1 MALNGK
7 QLRESRNIGSKWPV
21 RKLHMLYF
29 YHRKF
34 LSKFV
39 IALKITTYEARI
51 RTRTPDTGYDTDNDT
66 SNTANNLRK
75 LHNSVQLQ
83 VSVSDTGTHLIF
95 IDYYIKDDD
104 DILIKPSWVSSY
116 IDKLSRRSDD
126 GLEQDLQVTTFAD
139 SAPINL
145 SDRLN
150 QVLRWALGSV
160 EVLFSRHCP
169 IWYGYGGR
177 LKWFERLANIYTT
190 FYPLIVIPLHI
201 SNIASVWFIN
211 IAKFFLEMRW
221 SGVGIDEWWRNEQF
235 WVIDGVLAHLFAVFQ
250 DQLKV
255 VFRIDTN
262 FTFTLKASDENGGS
276 AELYLFKWTTLL
288 NPPKTLLII
297 NLVEVIACISY
308 AINNGYQSLGL
319 LFGKLFFVFWVI
331 IRLYPFLKGPTEYHS
346 SPKKNQS
353 SYGKCP

>member
-1 MALNGK
+1 
-7 QLRESRNIGSKWPV
+7 
-21 RKLHMLYF
+21 
-29 YHRKF
+29 
-34 LSKFV
+34 
-39 IALKITTYEARI
+39 
-51 RTRTPDTGYDTDNDT
+51 
-66 SNTANNLRK
+66 
-75 LHNSVQLQ
+75 
-83 VSVSDTGTHLIF
+83 
-95 IDYYIKDDD
+95 
-104 DILIKPSWVSSY
+104 
-116 IDKLSRRSDD
+116 
-126 GLEQDLQVTTFAD
+126 
-139 SAPINL
+139 
-145 SDRLN
+145 
-150 QVLRWALGSV
+150 
-160 EVLFSRHCP
+160 
-169 IWYGYGGR
+169 
-177 LKWFERLANIYTT
+177 
-190 FYPLIVIPLHI
+190 
-201 SNIASVWFIN
+201 
-211 IAKFFLEMRW
+211 MRW